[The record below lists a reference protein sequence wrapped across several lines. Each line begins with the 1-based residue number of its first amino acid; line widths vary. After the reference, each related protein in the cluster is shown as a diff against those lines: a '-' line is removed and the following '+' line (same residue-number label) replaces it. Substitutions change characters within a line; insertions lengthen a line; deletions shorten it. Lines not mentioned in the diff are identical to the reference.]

1 MPFRTYRN
9 VQTQLSGQNFLL
21 IASIPCKGSSG
32 CFKITFLNNEYLLS
46 PFFPRLPCPL
56 GAGEILV
63 LQTAVLHGRLPE
75 ASCVTLEENESVGDG
90 RCSDASSLHMDLSNL
105 VTWAHTH
112 GTICNQIPALEI
124 VQSTGHPSK
133 DNSVLWICGVG
144 HAYHW
149 QCGQLYIRSREE
161 NEAVEKRKRLLSSEA
176 SSREANVNEKRFR
189 MTPSFERAKADAVST
204 GSRSRSPGVTQQ
216 KDTTVY
222 IIHNEP
228 SPRENKKNSKPTK
241 SCFAAEQ
248 HLSISGGE
256 VKTDRHKVKLESNED
271 PQIISD
277 EEQCVSDEDDQGDRS
292 NQNILSESPI
302 KGVTAE
308 VDLQMHRSQKTA
320 FNKPTA
326 SQTSGFAPAGK
337 PPLTLAYILKS
348 PVSNQESLD
357 GSFLRLGPLNPAE
370 PITETSR
377 ARNSS
382 GSAIPKEHL
391 KSVPASNI
399 EAKAQLESPASVTF
413 FEFEATV
420 DVQQQVQLSP
430 PERGMPGV
438 GFSGNVTENPV
449 EESELSGSGHAPRL
463 SASLTAE
470 SKNADHPPASSNKNV
485 LKKWEKKRNRNPGDI
500 KIFKDWLVLHCPSEM
515 REIYELPPK
524 DLNNYLVSFYS
535 SAKRQNGSDF
545 SASSLHFFQSSIERY
560 LKDHNYKYSVVK
572 GLEFRASQEALK
584 LKHQHLSQKE
594 REGEWSILENLT
606 DEDVQSLRKKG
617 LLSKTHPQGFLHLM
631 FTNIIRGFGA
641 STHSQSHNLYWGQLV
656 LRKNEGELE
665 YLEWKDDLSAEA
677 NTGESVPRLFA
688 KPDNPD
694 HCPIADYKEYAKR
707 RPLDMLH
714 DYDPLYLAPKPLCS
728 IWDQI
733 WYCRKSLT
741 KAKMEKILKVI
752 IQQVKGPVKKSKK

>member
-1 MPFRTYRN
+1 MGFSRHP
-9 VQTQLSGQNFLL
+9 QLAQRIGV
-21 IASIPCKGSSG
+21 C
-32 CFKITFLNNEYLLS
+32 
-46 PFFPRLPCPL
+46 
-56 GAGEILV
+56 GAGDL
-63 LQTAVLHGRLPE
+63 E
-75 ASCVTLEENESVGDG
+75 ARAHNGSVGDG
-90 RCSDASSLHMDLSNL
+90 RCSDDSSLRMDLSNL

-124 VQSTGHPSK
+124 VQNMGHPSK

-149 QCGQLYIRSREE
+149 QCGKLHVRSREE
-161 NEAVEKRKRLLSSEA
+161 NEAVEKRKRLVPSEA
-176 SSREANVNEKRFR
+176 SSREANLDEKRFR
-189 MTPSFERAKADAVST
+189 MTPSFERAKADTVST
-204 GSRSRSPGVTQQ
+204 GSCSRSPGDTQQ
-216 KDTTVY
+216 KDDTVY

-228 SPRENKKNSKPTK
+228 SPRENRKNSKSMK

-271 PQIISD
+271 LQIISD
-277 EEQCVSDEDDQGDRS
+277 EEQCIPDEDDQGDRI

-308 VDLQMHRSQKTA
+308 VDLQMHHSQKMA

-326 SQTSGFAPAGK
+326 TRAPGFAPTGK
-337 PPLTLAYILKS
+337 PPLTLACILKS

-357 GSFLRLGPLNPAE
+357 SSFLRLGPLNPAGST
-370 PITETSR
+370 TESSR

-391 KSVPASNI
+391 KSVPVSNI

-420 DVQQQVQLSP
+420 DVQQQLQLSP
-430 PERGMPGV
+430 PECGTLGI
-438 GFSGNVTENPV
+438 GLSGNVTENPV
-449 EESELSGSGHAPRL
+449 EESEPSGSGHAPHL
-463 SASLTAE
+463 SASLSPE
-470 SKNADHPPASSNKNV
+470 SKNADHLPASSNKNV
-485 LKKWEKKRNRNPGDI
+485 LKKWEKKRNRNASDI
-500 KIFKDWLVLHCPSEM
+500 KIFKDWLVLHCPSET
-515 REIYELPPK
+515 REICKLPPE
-524 DLNNYLVSFYS
+524 DLNNYLASFYS
-535 SAKRQNGSDF
+535 SAKRQNGTDF

-606 DEDVQSLRKKG
+606 EEDVESLRKRG

-641 STHSQSHNLYWGQLV
+641 STHSQSPNLYWGQLV
-656 LRKNEGELE
+656 LKKNEGELE
-665 YLEWKDDLSAEA
+665 YLEWKDDLSTEV
-677 NTGESVPRLFA
+677 NMGESGPRLFA

-694 HCPIADYKEYAKR
+694 NCPVTDYKEYAKR